1 MKSNNNTMHQGV
13 KIMVKKWINK
23 TRDEIYRMKF
33 EDAVEI
39 VNDSIS
45 SIRKNSK
52 SQSDEHVARALEI
65 ILSKAQGVE
74 PPKYHSQFAV
84 SFILVNPEDSKS
96 HKMKAIVNIEQS
108 GAFEYGN
115 GKVMDF
121 NFSGSELKMNN
132 NSVDIR
138 YDTRYSSNNEEGYIK
153 QYISEHWDGK
163 NGAWKA
169 LYIKIKRK
177 I

>member
-1 MKSNNNTMHQGV
+1 MPQHYDALGRKTM
-13 KIMVKKWINK
+13 MKKWKSK
-23 TRDEIYRMKF
+23 TREEIYRMNF

-39 VNDSIS
+39 VNNSIS
-45 SIRKNSK
+45 SIRKD
-52 SQSDEHVARALEI
+52 SQSDEYVARALEI
-65 ILSKAQGVE
+65 VLAKAQGVE

-84 SFILVNPEDSKS
+84 SFILVNPETSKS
-96 HKMKAIVNIEQS
+96 HKMKAIINIEQS

-132 NSVDIR
+132 NAVDIR
-138 YDTRYSSNNEEGYIK
+138 YDTRYSSNDEEGYVK
-153 QYISEHWDGK
+153 QYISEHWNGK

-169 LYIKIKRK
+169 RYIKIKRK